1 MRAISLCSRSF
12 SSDRLV
18 LNFCEVPLNARTRP
32 MRRTVVGQCKK
43 IDDTQMAHLVL
54 PNTQADPSQNQKS
67 YFFQRT
73 DNDIEH
79 LKLNLAD
86 RNNIKY

>member
-1 MRAISLCSRSF
+1 
-12 SSDRLV
+12 
-18 LNFCEVPLNARTRP
+18 
-32 MRRTVVGQCKK
+32 
-43 IDDTQMAHLVL
+43 MAHLVL

-67 YFFQRT
+67 HFFQRT

>member
-1 MRAISLCSRSF
+1 MPILRKIKRAAMPTHKPTLRKTKRAI
-12 SSDRLV
+12 
-18 LNFCEVPLNARTRP
+18 FC
-32 MRRTVVGQCKK
+32 
-43 IDDTQMAHLVL
+43 
-54 PNTQADPSQNQKS
+54 
-67 YFFQRT
+67 QRT